1 MGKMKKILIS
11 ISLVM
16 ITTLLSNAYANF
28 DSSRSY
34 SPNEI
39 ELMTR
44 SCDRGYLDDCNI
56 IGFIFLLKNKDS
68 SKSIEPFTKACDGG
82 LVSSCAGLAMLYGDG
97 IHIKRDTQKAKQLF
111 TKACNSGHMG
121 GCFLL
126 GKLYSHLQEESK
138 AIKPLVKA
146 CDDGVFTD
154 ACDLLGNIYY
164 FKGELQDYSK
174 ALRFSNKA
182 CDDGVMISCA
192 RLGFIYGAGKG
203 VEADEPRGTR
213 LLKKACNGGH
223 EPTCKIVEK
232 IEKRMKP

>member
-1 MGKMKKILIS
+1 MKKILIS

-56 IGFIFLLKNKDS
+56 IGFIFLQKNKDS

-82 LVSSCAGLAMLYGDG
+82 IVSSCAGLAMLYADG
-97 IHIKRDTQKAKQLF
+97 IHIKKDTQKAKQLL

-121 GCFLL
+121 GCFFL
-126 GKLYSHLQEESK
+126 GKLYSHSQEESK
-138 AIKPLVKA
+138 AINPLVKA
-146 CDDGVFTD
+146 CGDGVFTE
-154 ACDLLGNIYY
+154 ACDFLGSIYY
-164 FKGELQDYSK
+164 SKGELQDYSK

-182 CDDGVMISCA
+182 CDAGIMKSCG
-192 RLGFIYGAGKG
+192 RLGFIYGSGKG
-203 VEADEPRGTR
+203 VEADEPRAIR

-223 EPTCKIVEK
+223 EPTCKLIEEMEK
-232 IEKRMKP
+232 E